1 MGRMV
6 RYAWFTVLVLL
17 VALAVLCSSWY
28 YTYHRLNFESLV
40 AELSFAPLRP
50 QVYQARLSTGDRCT
64 VRTFEL
70 YGDEWRV
77 DSQFVKWR
85 PLGTLL
91 GLDPLY
97 RLERIE
103 GRYRQI
109 DEQNARPKRSYALD
123 DASAIDLVRLTEAL
137 GPFNFLFDASYG
149 SSTYSTMDP
158 DYVYQVFETD
168 SGIITRVEKRAPAAA
183 VEGNVLAIEIDRGC
197 GARPSFWRALALWVN
212 ARLSGPAPAP

>member
-1 MGRMV
+1 MV
-6 RYAWFTVLVLL
+6 RYVWFTMLVLL

-40 AELSFAPLRP
+40 AELSFTPLRP
-50 QVYQARLSTGDRCT
+50 QVYQARLATGDRCT

-70 YGDEWRV
+70 YGDQWRI
-77 DSQFVKWR
+77 DSQFVKWK

-103 GRYRQI
+103 GRYRSV
-109 DEQNARPKRSYALD
+109 DEQNGRPKQSYALD
-123 DASAIDLVRLTEAL
+123 ATGAVDLVRLTEVL

-158 DYVYQVFETD
+158 DYVYRVFQTD
-168 SGIITRVEKRAPAAA
+168 SGIITRVEKRTPAAVA
-183 VEGNVLAIEIDRGC
+183 DGDVLAIEIDKGC